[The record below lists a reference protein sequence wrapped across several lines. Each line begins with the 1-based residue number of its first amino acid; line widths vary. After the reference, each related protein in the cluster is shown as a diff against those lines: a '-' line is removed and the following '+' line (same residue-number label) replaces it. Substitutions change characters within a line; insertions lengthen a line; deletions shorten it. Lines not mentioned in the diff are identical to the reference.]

1 MAPVEADLGPAVV
14 QRPPPV
20 FPCTYMHVHTYPLT
34 LAHTHAHAHSAYH
47 QPHHA
52 ERPGIATGS
61 TSLQIRGTEGGP
73 RPDSFGLPSPNPTC
87 GNGLLRP
94 RCTRR
99 RGLGSACL
107 RSSFSPTCLCGLHPP
122 PFHSSV
128 FLHLCCYFMGAG
140 LVCPLWNRGPGSTL
154 SSGSYNRKEVLG
166 PPQAWDPWRR
176 CWAHLTGLADRRSLC
191 LAFQNMPNVRD
202 HDASIYLRL
211 QGDALS
217 VGGYEANPI
226 FWEEVRHG
234 GNEGGFW
241 GYVSAWRSPLPD
253 RPPPEAPRVHT

>member
-122 PFHSSV
+122 LSIPLSFYIFAAILWARGWFVHCGTEV
-128 FLHLCCYFMGAG
+128 PGPLC
-140 LVCPLWNRGPGSTL
+140 PQGPTTG
-154 SSGSYNRKEVLG
+154 
-166 PPQAWDPWRR
+166 RR
-176 CWAHLTGLADRRSLC
+176 CWAHHRPGTPGGGAGPTSRAWLTAVLSASPSRTCPMSVTMTPQSTSASKGTPCRWGAMRPTPSSGRR
-191 LAFQNMPNVRD
+191 
-202 HDASIYLRL
+202 
-211 QGDALS
+211 
-217 VGGYEANPI
+217 
-226 FWEEVRHG
+226 
-234 GNEGGFW
+234 
-241 GYVSAWRSPLPD
+241 
-253 RPPPEAPRVHT
+253 

>member
-94 RCTRR
+94 HCTCR

-122 PFHSSV
+122 PFPFLCLFTSLLLFYGRGVGLSTVEPRSRVHSV
-128 FLHLCCYFMGAG
+128 LRVLQQEGGAG
-140 LVCPLWNRGPGSTL
+140 PTAGLGPLE
-154 SSGSYNRKEVLG
+154 EVLG
-166 PPQAWDPWRR
+166 PP
-176 CWAHLTGLADRRSLC
+176 
-191 LAFQNMPNVRD
+191 
-202 HDASIYLRL
+202 
-211 QGDALS
+211 
-217 VGGYEANPI
+217 
-226 FWEEVRHG
+226 HG
-234 GNEGGFW
+234 PG
-241 GYVSAWRSPLPD
+241 
-253 RPPPEAPRVHT
+253 